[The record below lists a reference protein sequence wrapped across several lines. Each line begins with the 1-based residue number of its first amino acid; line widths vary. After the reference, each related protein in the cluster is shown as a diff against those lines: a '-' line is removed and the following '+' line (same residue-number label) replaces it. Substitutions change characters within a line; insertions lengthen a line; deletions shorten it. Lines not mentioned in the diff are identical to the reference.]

1 MSTCSSYLPRCILP
15 IPPHNKPTHSSIY
28 PISTHL
34 LTYPPTH
41 LPVLLSIHPLTY
53 LPICVFTIHP
63 CTYHLSIHPP
73 LTLLAI
79 HLSAIS
85 YLLSICLS
93 TSAIHTTHP
102 SRHAAI
108 SPPIPLC
115 SRTPSARLSLHQSTV
130 PLPIQPC
137 LELLTV
143 SPSTSLT
150 TQRSCWMLGSGHRA

>member
-1 MSTCSSYLPRCILP
+1 MCPPAHPTYPDVYCPFPHSTS
-15 IPPHNKPTHSSIY
+15 
-28 PISTHL
+28 
-34 LTYPPTH
+34 PPTH
-41 LPVLLSIHPLTY
+41 PSTQFPHTY
-53 LPICVFTIHP
+53 LPIHPHICPFFCLSIHSP
-63 CTYHLSIHPP
+63 TYPSVHSPSIHAPTHLSIHPP

-85 YLLSICLS
+85 YLLSIRLS

-115 SRTPSARLSLHQSTV
+115 SRTPSARLSLHHSTV

-137 LELLTV
+137 LELLSV
-143 SPSTSLT
+143 HPPP
-150 TQRSCWMLGSGHRA
+150 